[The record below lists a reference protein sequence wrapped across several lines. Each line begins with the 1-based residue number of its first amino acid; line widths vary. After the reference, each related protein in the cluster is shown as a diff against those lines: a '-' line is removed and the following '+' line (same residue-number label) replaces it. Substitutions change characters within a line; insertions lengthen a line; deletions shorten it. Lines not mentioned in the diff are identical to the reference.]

1 MLRLILLLIGGLLA
15 ACSGDISPLQIS
27 GEKPMR
33 IVSLDFCADNYLLKL
48 ADHDQILAVSP
59 DAGKDFSYM
68 RDAAVGFRTVRPVSE
83 DILILKPDL
92 VVRSYG
98 GGPNAAAFFER
109 AGIPVLQIGWASN
122 MDSEETESIP
132 SLIEHV
138 SEGLGQ
144 KVRGDALVME
154 FRDRLKALK
163 ARRDGDTVL
172 YMTPAGVTT
181 GPGSLVHEMLVAVG
195 LDNFEEGRGWRSLP
209 LERLAYEQPDV
220 VAASFFET
228 FTNHPNAWSA
238 SKHPVAR
245 EQLEG
250 HDVVALEGAWTAC
263 GGWFIL
269 DAIEALAE
277 SGADNSDGSGTG
289 S

>member
-1 MLRLILLLIGGLLA
+1 MLRLVISVSCAWLA
-15 ACSGDISPLQIS
+15 ACGGGPVQETVSGD
-27 GEKPMR
+27 KPMR

-48 ADHDQILAVSP
+48 ADPEQILAISP
-59 DAGKDFSYM
+59 DGVKDFSYM
-68 RDAAVGFRTVRPVSE
+68 REAAIGVQTVRPVAE
-83 DILILKPDL
+83 NVIILKPDL

-122 MDSEETESIP
+122 IDSEEIGSIP
-132 SLIEHV
+132 SLIGQV

-144 KVRGDALVME
+144 KERGDAVISE
-154 FRDRLKALK
+154 FRARLSAVK
-163 ARRDGDTVL
+163 ARRSGDTVL

-181 GPGSLVHEMLVAVG
+181 GEGSLIHEMLTAAG
-195 LDNFEEGRGWRSLP
+195 LVNFEEGRGWRSLP
-209 LERLAYEQPDV
+209 LERLAYEQPDL

-228 FTNHPNAWSA
+228 LTNHPDAWSA

-245 EQLEG
+245 KQLDG
-250 HDVVALEGAWTAC
+250 PDVVPLQGAWTAC

-269 DAIEALAE
+269 DAIEALAD
-277 SGADNSDGSGTG
+277 GAVQ
-289 S
+289 